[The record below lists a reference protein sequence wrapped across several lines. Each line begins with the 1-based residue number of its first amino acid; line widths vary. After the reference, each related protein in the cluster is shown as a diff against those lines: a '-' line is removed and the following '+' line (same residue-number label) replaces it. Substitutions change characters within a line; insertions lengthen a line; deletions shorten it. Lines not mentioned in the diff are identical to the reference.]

1 MANVNTDTDR
11 LLPQAGSDSSGRK
24 FAFLNGVTKAAQND
38 TVTLVSA
45 NSVEYAFVTND
56 SDGAFDPVTISGNV
70 ITLTS
75 ADTGTVSG
83 VVVYK

>member
-1 MANVNTDTDR
+1 MANVNTSIDQ
-11 LLPQAGSDSSGRK
+11 LLPQAGSDSAGRRFSFLSG
-24 FAFLNGVTKAAQND
+24 ATKAAQND
-38 TVTLVSA
+38 TVTITGA
-45 NSVEYAFVTND
+45 NSVKYAFITND

-83 VVVYK
+83 VIVYN